1 LKTHRC
7 HLHHRHEVPP
17 APDHMQSKGTQAL
30 KQKTIVR
37 SKSQKEQKS
46 SKAKQLLQQPSKGK
60 LKSISTAMISVNL
73 KFEKEK
79 WMLNA
84 NELCKAGRFCVEL
97 YNYYIL
103 NWKRIDVIVVK
114 YRQSHFLTNNGVFII
129 SLSNLYDMFNLDVL
143 DVSLMRCFVL

>member
-1 LKTHRC
+1 
-7 HLHHRHEVPP
+7 
-17 APDHMQSKGTQAL
+17 
-30 KQKTIVR
+30 
-37 SKSQKEQKS
+37 
-46 SKAKQLLQQPSKGK
+46 LQQPSKGK
-60 LKSISTAMISVNL
+60 LKSISTAMISVNP

-114 YRQSHFLTNNGVFII
+114 YRQSHFLMNDGVFII

-143 DVSLMRCFVL
+143 DVSLMRCFML